1 MKYFDIAPLIVLL
14 AFLALVPLL
23 VVTCTA
29 FMKIA
34 AVLLIVRNA
43 LGIQQVPPTIAVYSL
58 AMVATLYVMAPVL
71 ETAQKEFNP
80 ERVASAP
87 AGELMNA
94 AARAAE
100 PFRDFLFRHSKQS
113 HRQFFKE
120 SAKKL
125 WTPEMAA
132 QATERDFLILMPAFV
147 VSELTSAF
155 EIGFILYLPF
165 IVIDLVVS
173 NVLLALGMMMMSPM
187 TISLPLKLLLF
198 VAIDGWTRL
207 IQGLVLGYA

>member
-1 MKYFDIAPLIVLL
+1 MKAFDIAPLIVLL

-43 LGIQQVPPTIAVYSL
+43 LGIQQVPPTIAVYALS
-58 AMVATLYVMAPVL
+58 MVATMYVMAPVL
-71 ETAQKEFNP
+71 EAAQKEFNP

-87 AGELMNA
+87 AGELANA

-100 PFRDFLFRHSKQS
+100 PFREFLLRHSKPV

-173 NVLLALGMMMMSPM
+173 NVLLSLGMMMMSPM